1 VTASGPVQIAAAFTC
16 NYDRVASASQ
26 GNDANA
32 GTCASPFKTIGKALS
47 SGLAAG
53 QSVLVRPGLYD
64 APGNGESF
72 PLKVPAGVKLLG
84 DEANKGDGAAPVA
97 INGAGLLAGSTT
109 IAAAV
114 APAANSLVAG
124 LLISGAF
131 SGAAPSG
138 VTPIGI
144 VPTGDNVV
152 IRNNTITAGGVGIGY
167 VQTTAGNKVE
177 SNVITG
183 NDIGVRYDMS
193 GGDLGGG
200 SASSAGGN
208 VLFCNRKNDI
218 WTNQNITIN
227 AASNLWDHASPTN
240 SCSTAGADLC
250 GAPGGLLTSPT
261 NFVTTSARQ
270 VTSPAPCP

>member
-1 VTASGPVQIAAAFTC
+1 M
-16 NYDRVASASQ
+16 
-26 GNDANA
+26 
-32 GTCASPFKTIGKALS
+32 
-47 SGLAAG
+47 
-53 QSVLVRPGLYD
+53 LVRPGLYD

-72 PLKVPAGVKLLG
+72 PLVVPAGVNLLG

-97 INGAGLLAGSTT
+97 INGAGLVGSSTT
-109 IAAAV
+109 IGAAV
-114 APAANSLVAG
+114 APGANSVVAG
-124 LLISGAF
+124 FLITGAF
-131 SGAAPSG
+131 SGAAPVG
-138 VTPIGI
+138 VTAMGI
-144 VPTGDNVV
+144 VPTGNNVV
-152 IRNNTITAGGVGIGY
+152 IRNNTITASGVGIGY
-167 VQTTAGNKVE
+167 VQTTSGNKVE
-177 SNVITG
+177 GNVITR

-208 VLFCNRKNDI
+208 VLSCNRMNDV

-227 AASNLWDHASPTN
+227 AANDLWDHAPPTN